1 LLLNSADIKKRVDF
15 PLSFKAEYVRYKTLF
30 FLKLGSRAISDK
42 PPWLAYWTFG
52 APSTSTI
59 SPDEIVIIF
68 ILPGCSVKII

>member
-1 LLLNSADIKKRVDF
+1 
-15 PLSFKAEYVRYKTLF
+15 VRYKTLF
-30 FLKLGSRAISDK
+30 FLKLGSRTISDK

-68 ILPGCSVKII
+68 TLPGCSVKII